1 MALKLHYFHTRKL
14 NEKCTLFHFN
24 PLTAMICFYVLVTQR
39 IMSRDALR
47 YPPQDPGPYKG
58 QKFQYDISRLWQLKG
73 YIPVDTNSFEI
84 WDFL

>member
-1 MALKLHYFHTRKL
+1 MHIISLEPL
-14 NEKCTLFHFN
+14 NCHDMIFTVFGLFLGF
-24 PLTAMICFYVLVTQR
+24 IRGQSVTQR